1 MIIEVQYNL
10 CFKGKQMEKVK
21 VIYDKVVEGF
31 NPGDA
36 AHYEA
41 SEAAKIV
48 KSGDAHY
55 AVEPKVKMRKSK

>member
-10 CFKGKQMEKVK
+10 CFKGKQMKKVK

-55 AVEPKVKMRKSK
+55 AVTPGTRKSK